1 MKKEYEWLPELNG
14 TIPNEAFGYAVS
26 VYSIAY
32 EAWRRGLTV
41 SFKNIYHRSGKFEPR
56 YSISSGDNKL
66 VFTHTRPNVVSKEA
80 IDICVNKQKTR
91 EFLAEKNVN
100 VPQGLVLSSL
110 NESEIKKS
118 INHLDFPLVI
128 KPLDGKGGRGVI
140 TGIDDFKE
148 LFDNINYLKNDLN
161 INEIIVEEYIEGED
175 YRAFV
180 IGDKVIGAFRRLPPH
195 VIGDGKNS
203 IKELLK
209 RKNQIRVKIPG
220 TYNMKV
226 TINEEVKRELAKQ
239 DYNINSIPSEG
250 EFVRL
255 KTKNNVSS
263 GGDPID
269 ATQELPEDVKKD
281 LVQAVKS
288 VPGLLQGGV
297 DVIYDKSTG
306 RHAVLEINTRPS
318 IRNHLYPIKGKAHP
332 IPRAIIDY
340 YFPETTGID
349 YSETTPRYYFDY
361 VFVKEHI
368 LNNRLKSFTL
378 PDHPYEPNLIS
389 RKIEFYSKQ
398 EIDKLQKFVR
408 RRFHKM
414 LFNGELNL
422 VKKNRYEITIA
433 GNSQDV
439 AYFIDQLKSKKYISK
454 VKESPYTK
462 PIRVGFTFNDH
473 YIGDSKMLKKVSQ
486 KDKEIRKLKKEITK
500 MKDSKSWKLTAPLR
514 IKSINKV

>member
-220 TYNMKV
+220 T
-226 TINEEVKRELAKQ
+226 
-239 DYNINSIPSEG
+239 
-250 EFVRL
+250 
-255 KTKNNVSS
+255 
-263 GGDPID
+263 
-269 ATQELPEDVKKD
+269 
-281 LVQAVKS
+281 
-288 VPGLLQGGV
+288 
-297 DVIYDKSTG
+297 
-306 RHAVLEINTRPS
+306 
-318 IRNHLYPIKGKAHP
+318 
-332 IPRAIIDY
+332 II
-340 YFPETTGID
+340 
-349 YSETTPRYYFDY
+349 
-361 VFVKEHI
+361 
-368 LNNRLKSFTL
+368 
-378 PDHPYEPNLIS
+378 
-389 RKIEFYSKQ
+389 
-398 EIDKLQKFVR
+398 
-408 RRFHKM
+408 
-414 LFNGELNL
+414 
-422 VKKNRYEITIA
+422 
-433 GNSQDV
+433 
-439 AYFIDQLKSKKYISK
+439 
-454 VKESPYTK
+454 
-462 PIRVGFTFNDH
+462 
-473 YIGDSKMLKKVSQ
+473 
-486 KDKEIRKLKKEITK
+486 
-500 MKDSKSWKLTAPLR
+500 WK
-514 IKSINKV
+514 